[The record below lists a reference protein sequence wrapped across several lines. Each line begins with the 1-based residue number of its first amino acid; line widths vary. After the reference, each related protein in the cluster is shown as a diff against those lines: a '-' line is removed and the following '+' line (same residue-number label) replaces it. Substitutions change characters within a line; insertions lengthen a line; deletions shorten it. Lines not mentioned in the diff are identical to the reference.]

1 MSSLNRFIDDNIM
14 PFFNGNKDGSSSY
27 DSSGFDYR
35 PNDSLMSWT
44 QLNDRLLAVETPS
57 ERVDY
62 NLKLVGKGPANAK
75 ATLRLFAE
83 AEGYEPEIVL
93 YRDTAGNLFNG
104 MLPHCPIHLFIYLII
119 YPFVYLSQHGAP
131 TARRCGCI
139 WRRSRSPTA

>member
-1 MSSLNRFIDDNIM
+1 MTAAGTPS
-14 PFFNGNKDGSSSY
+14 
-27 DSSGFDYR
+27 DYR

-93 YRDTAGNLFNG
+93 YRDTAGN
-104 MLPHCPIHLFIYLII
+104 
-119 YPFVYLSQHGAP
+119 
-131 TARRCGCI
+131 R
-139 WRRSRSPTA
+139 